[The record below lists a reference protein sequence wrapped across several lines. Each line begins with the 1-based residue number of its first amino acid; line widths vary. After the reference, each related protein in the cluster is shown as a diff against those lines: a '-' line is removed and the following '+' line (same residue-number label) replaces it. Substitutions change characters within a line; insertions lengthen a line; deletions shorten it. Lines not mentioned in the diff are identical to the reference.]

1 MFSKKPGNPQPKP
14 QGKTMANAT
23 FSVFGPDI
31 RVKGDVAASADL
43 HIDGH
48 VEGDVSCTA
57 LVQGESGEIVGGV
70 TAETARLSGTVRGTI
85 NVRELCAQK
94 RADLRRCAL
103 RCADD
108 RTRRAGRRAVCPAR
122 GDRRSVGRGFARR
135 ELNEGRSIGRLWTNG
150 LVVSQI
156 PSSARKALRSS
167 LPIIV
172 LGSVSRRTT

>member
-1 MFSKKPGNPQPKP
+1 MFSKKPGSPLPKP

-31 RVKGDVAASADL
+31 RVTGNVAASADL

-85 NVRELCAQK
+85 NVRELVVLKSARIFGDVHYDALTIEQGAQVDGRFAP
-94 RADLRRCAL
+94 RAAAEDHS
-103 RCADD
+103 
-108 RTRRAGRRAVCPAR
+108 T
-122 GDRRSVGRGFARR
+122 
-135 ELNEGRSIGRLWTNG
+135 
-150 LVVSQI
+150 VVSLAA
-156 PSSARKALRSS
+156 S
-167 LPIIV
+167 
-172 LGSVSRRTT
+172 